1 MTRTNGVQHSG
12 RRARRAALSQT
23 VGVKEKSARN
33 VRACKVRPRIICFW
47 HWCTASRSTNFS
59 RSRSSKRKISIDE
72 RKRDAAARLCSVW
85 LRHHVFRGGITLDL
99 VTTRVPQRARR
110 HSFRLRNLPSADHPK
125 KLWNCASRARQSQ
138 HWWNRV
144 PVAGKQN
151 WHQSWSHP

>member
-1 MTRTNGVQHSG
+1 MACSTVKDTQGGPRSRRQLASKKKKALGMSERAKYVRELFVSG
-12 RRARRAALSQT
+12 TGARRRGQQI
-23 VGVKEKSARN
+23 SADLVQ
-33 VRACKVRPRIICFW
+33 VRE
-47 HWCTASRSTNFS
+47 
-59 RSRSSKRKISIDE
+59 KISIDE

-99 VTTRVPQRARR
+99 VTTRVPQRGDTVSDSDTC
-110 HSFRLRNLPSADHPK
+110 HLRTTPK